1 MEKSYLKGI
10 YPLSSSKFDSDIRYL
25 DHCIDI
31 INSGINIFQF
41 RPKYFSFRRRNRYLR
56 LLYLECNSNDVKLV
70 INDNDLEIKKYD
82 DLGLHISHKDI
93 DLKNLRKDFGK
104 NRIIGISCYQSIE
117 IAKQAEV
124 CGASY
129 VSFGSMYQTENK
141 KDFTICDHKVIIKAK
156 SILNIPVC
164 VIGGINLNNI
174 SKQIALGPDMIALID
189 GIYND
194 NSFPSKLKMM
204 INKFENEKI

>member
-1 MEKSYLKGI
+1 
-10 YPLSSSKFDSDIRYL
+10 
-25 DHCIDI
+25 
-31 INSGINIFQF
+31 
-41 RPKYFSFRRRNRYLR
+41 
-56 LLYLECNSNDVKLV
+56 
-70 INDNDLEIKKYD
+70 
-82 DLGLHISHKDI
+82 
-93 DLKNLRKDFGK
+93 
-104 NRIIGISCYQSIE
+104 
-117 IAKQAEV
+117 
-124 CGASY
+124 
-129 VSFGSMYQTENK
+129 MYQTENK